1 VDENKGSRFAA
12 ICKESEFFAPAVHRL
27 NIADTES
34 AADRAVVEGR
44 CDQYL
49 AIGINDS
56 GQGEESAVNGVIMD
70 NYTS

>member
-1 VDENKGSRFAA
+1 MKTKGAGLQQFAKSRSFLL
-12 ICKESEFFAPAVHRL
+12 PAVHRL

-56 GQGEESAVNGVIMD
+56 GQGRRERG
-70 NYTS
+70 